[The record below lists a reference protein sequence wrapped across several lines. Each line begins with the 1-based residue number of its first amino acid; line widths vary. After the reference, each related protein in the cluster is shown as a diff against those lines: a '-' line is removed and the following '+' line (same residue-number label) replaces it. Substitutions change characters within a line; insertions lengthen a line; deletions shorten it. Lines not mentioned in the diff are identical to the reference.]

1 MAQNSLI
8 QVRVDQ
14 NLKANVDALFS
25 SLGLDTPTAIRIF
38 LNHSLMNEGIPFD
51 VKRVPNYDTIEAMK
65 EAEMLLNDPTT
76 KKYGSFSEI
85 LAETKAELDNEA

>member
-14 NLKANVDALFS
+14 SLKTRVDALFS

-51 VKRVPNYDTIEAMK
+51 VKHVHNINTVEAIK
-65 EAEMLLNDPTT
+65 EAEVLLSDPNA

-85 LAETKAELDNEA
+85 LAEAKAELDNEA